1 MQGLQNQAKMFDVQV
16 QQRPLW
22 LLQVGRKERRMKEW
36 ICRELSTSTSDNENG
51 VLMIEKE
58 LIRCKDCKY
67 FTRDSIT
74 GVTIPGTEYCIFT
87 MNNRIEENDY
97 CSRAER
103 KE

>member
-1 MQGLQNQAKMFDVQV
+1 
-16 QQRPLW
+16 
-22 LLQVGRKERRMKEW
+22 MKEW
-36 ICRELSTSTSDNENG
+36 ICREISTSTSGNENG
-51 VLMIEKE
+51 VLMMETE

>member
-1 MQGLQNQAKMFDVQV
+1 MKDEIKECICSVRLIDGVIAKTTPTQ
-16 QQRPLW
+16 
-22 LLQVGRKERRMKEW
+22 
-36 ICRELSTSTSDNENG
+36 
-51 VLMIEKE
+51 E

-103 KE
+103 KEE